1 MEIQGPRHLAA
12 FFNFLRRCKNGYTYF
27 LHFQT
32 PFSLEMSVQQNSFSV
47 TWALERIFQP
57 KDLFLK
63 LLLRTSF
70 FFEQVLPVTESLKH
84 QNKNDFLCE
93 GACFNDVTN
102 WGCKGEDMTT
112 CNCDI
117 EL

>member
-1 MEIQGPRHLAA
+1 MDTHI
-12 FFNFLRRCKNGYTYF
+12 F

-32 PFSLEMSVQQNSFSV
+32 TYFLEMSVQQNSFSV

-102 WGCKGEDMTT
+102 WGCKGEDITT

-117 EL
+117 ELQEDVLNETSKRVIRK